1 MKKIFTLIATAL
13 FALGANAQ
21 STDVV
26 ELSAAT
32 LDTENSINTK
42 WCFKGT
48 DITIVPD
55 GGRDVK
61 VVYCPEGSTA
71 ETGGYAALNV
81 KNNTKQTI
89 SLPTGVKLYR
99 IQITGFSQG
108 DNFDYI
114 YGYGAG
120 EKEGGYEWVD
130 PIGTGIKDNAKIN
143 SDAKYPIDPCGF
155 KGTRVAESTRECGYI
170 IADIDFGEEP
180 YEGSFDLI
188 CSGNNQADLNYKL
201 FLSRAAADAATTGIS
216 TVKAAT
222 ETNSAIF
229 NVAGQQ
235 VSKNYKG
242 LVIKNGKKIIQK

>member
-1 MKKIFTLIATAL
+1 MKKISTLIAAL
-13 FALGANAQ
+13 LLSFGAYAQ

-32 LDTENSINTK
+32 YDASTSDNNTWK
-42 WCFKGT
+42 FTGT

-55 GGRDVK
+55 GGRAAGPK
-61 VVYCPEGSTA
+61 YFPEGATA
-71 ETGGYAALNV
+71 ETATFAALNI
-81 KNNTKQTI
+81 KKDSKQSI
-89 SLPTGVKLYR
+89 KLPTGVQLYR

-114 YGYGAG
+114 YAWGQ
-120 EKEGGYEWVD
+120 EVGGKWDYED
-130 PIGTGIKDNAKIN
+130 PIGKGVADNATIN
-143 SDAKYPIDPCGF
+143 TAKYPIDPCGY
-155 KGTRVAESTRECGYI
+155 KGSRIPESTREIGYI
-170 IADIDFGEEP
+170 ILDEDFGNEP
-180 YEGSFDLI
+180 FEGDFSYFV
-188 CSGNNQADLNYKL
+188 SGNNQADLNYKL

-222 ETNSAIF
+222 ENNSAIF

-242 LVIKNGKKIIQK
+242 LVIKNGKKFVNK

>member
-32 LDTENSINTK
+32 YDASTSDNNT
-42 WCFKGT
+42 WHFTGT

-55 GGRDVK
+55 GGRAAGPKTFPENATGDDI
-61 VVYCPEGSTA
+61 VYSS
-71 ETGGYAALNV
+71 LNV
-81 KNNTKQTI
+81 KKDSKQSI
-89 SLPTGVKLYR
+89 KLPEGVKLYR

-114 YGYGAG
+114 YAWGQEIGG
-120 EKEGGYEWVD
+120 EWDFTD
-130 PIGTGIKDNAKIN
+130 PIGKGIQDNATIN
-143 SDAKYPIDPCGF
+143 STAKYPIDPCGY
-155 KGTRVAESTRECGYI
+155 KGSRVAESTREVGYI
-170 IADIDFGEEP
+170 ILDEDFGNEP
-180 YEGSFDLI
+180 FEGEFSYFV
-188 CSGNNQADLNYKL
+188 SGNNQADLNYKL